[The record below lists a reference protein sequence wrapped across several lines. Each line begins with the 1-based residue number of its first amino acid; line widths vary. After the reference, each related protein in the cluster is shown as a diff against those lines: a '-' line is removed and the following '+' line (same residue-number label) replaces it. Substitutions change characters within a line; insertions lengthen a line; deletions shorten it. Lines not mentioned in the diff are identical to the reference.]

1 MRNLPIFKSWQLIQN
16 IFKTLYGP
24 KRKKKKKSLPAETV
38 TSLVRA
44 RKCLFFTCPWAL
56 PTPHFLPFPKYA
68 MYFALLFHTDLAA
81 KNDHL
86 VLCLETP
93 THPSGPSPNI
103 NSPAEVH
110 LPRGGRV
117 CFCREGRSAYRVY
130 GDPYKP
136 GGALL

>member
-1 MRNLPIFKSWQLIQN
+1 MGQKE
-16 IFKTLYGP
+16 
-24 KRKKKKKSLPAETV
+24 KKKKKSLPAETV

-68 MYFALLFHTDLAA
+68 MYFALLFHIDLAA